1 VKIEVIS
8 EFMGT
13 IDGELVR
20 GDKFLVRFSD
30 GSEKTFNCCSFSSL
44 VSLLK
49 YENRLS
55 EVTYLADC

>member
-1 VKIEVIS
+1 MKIEVIS

-13 IDGELVR
+13 VDGELVR
-20 GDKFLVRFSD
+20 GDKYLVGFSD
-30 GSEKTFNCCSFSSL
+30 GSEETFKCCSFSAL
-44 VSLLK
+44 VSFLK